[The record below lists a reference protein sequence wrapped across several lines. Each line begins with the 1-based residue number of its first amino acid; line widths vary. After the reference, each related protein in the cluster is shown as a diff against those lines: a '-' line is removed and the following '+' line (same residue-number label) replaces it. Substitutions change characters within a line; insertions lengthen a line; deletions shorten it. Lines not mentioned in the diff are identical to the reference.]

1 VPLTTI
7 EALFDVEYGNKLDM
21 NKMDRVTDGHG
32 VAFIGRRGANQG
44 VSGYVAKANGVE
56 PYPAGL
62 ITVALGG
69 SRLLASFV
77 QQVPFYTAQN
87 VAVLTPKDPTMPT
100 AQRLYYAACITRNRW
115 LYSAFGREA
124 NRTLGILRVPDAT
137 PAWVSDALF
146 ARPESLREPVQAPMS
161 LVDVGQW
168 GRYPLLSLFTIAKGR
183 RMTKHHRQPG
193 RSRFIGAS
201 WATNGITDHVGAPPQ
216 FPAGVLTVPYN
227 GNSVGWAFYQDQSF
241 LASDDIHVLA
251 PRDPQVDRFA
261 LLFVATVV
269 RYERYRFTYG
279 FKWNMDRMAAST
291 VRLPMDVDGR
301 PDWGYM
307 SRYMRGLPFSS
318 AI

>member
-77 QQVPFYTAQN
+77 QQVRSTPPRTSPC
-87 VAVLTPKDPTMPT
+87 LPKDPTMPT

-146 ARPESLREPVQAPMS
+146 ARPESARARASSHVVGRCGPV
-161 LVDVGQW
+161 

-201 WATNGITDHVGAPPQ
+201 WATNGSPI
-216 FPAGVLTVPYN
+216 
-227 GNSVGWAFYQDQSF
+227 
-241 LASDDIHVLA
+241 
-251 PRDPQVDRFA
+251 
-261 LLFVATVV
+261 
-269 RYERYRFTYG
+269 
-279 FKWNMDRMAAST
+279 M
-291 VRLPMDVDGR
+291 
-301 PDWGYM
+301 
-307 SRYMRGLPFSS
+307 
-318 AI
+318 